1 VAVRPLIATDDLP
14 CMQVLTTARARVSRW
29 PLDPWILYARS
40 FYWSSVTVTT
50 VGFGDIV
57 PTKMEELIF
66 YIFSTLVAVATA
78 TTSIGLL
85 IPTLMR
91 SDVLKETW
99 LARVERADAVI
110 KRRKIPP
117 ELARRIQEYLQY
129 QWLFLR
135 GADESTFFEG
145 LPASLRS
152 EVRFA
157 LNHKLLRSIPSFKS
171 LDADTI
177 AALAG
182 LLYPVIYTTDE
193 HLLKCSRGNDRDG
206 TLTIVPQTC
215 STAWL
220 LVRGRVLEFGMIEE
234 LEDVSVKGSIRQ
246 RPKAQRNSSDNLDSA
261 ASTPASAASP
271 PAMAELS
278 SKRSPLAENSLKEN
292 SLKRWRFVRQAVKRL
307 RQIHTYEEGDCILPS
322 AATREVEARTDFRA
336 ATFVEVHAL
345 HCNDVVQLLAAREAA
360 AASSQSPLVSP
371 NTLDAAPLVAPIT
384 LEGAASSHAPLASPI
399 VLDAAPTR
407 ANGAKPASRVVRWSV
422 GAGGDVGDVS
432 EPPPSPPATPPE
444 SEPLSTEPP
453 TSPPDEDL
461 DLDLDLDL
469 VRSRPSMLDR
479 SVHGVMAVGAATL
492 HGVEHAVEH
501 AVEQSVHGVMSTI
514 HGVEHAVEQSV
525 HSATGFFFGRSG
537 ERVVMG
543 VQASKGIMSQAPAVD
558 NRPSHD
564 VVLPFLWL
572 TLRLLTAGYL
582 ALVLPLRC
590 AFEGRAGLNPWW
602 LVADVVTDLVLWL
615 QLWSQHNHARVA
627 ALHLNWLMPPGKL
640 QREELRRSDSS
651 RPTLFG
657 IAVDVLCCLPWEWGG
672 YAWNPSPSGTP
683 FLMLP
688 RLVRLRCTGSWTD
701 EIFDYMHQS
710 CPLLSPSLRIRRMI
724 SLIFAWL
731 ISLHW
736 GGCIMLWLGLVR
748 SDNAFAGASDFGTG
762 GSWLTWDAMYL
773 RELARDDE
781 IASPDDEMSPFHA
794 YVRSVYWFIV
804 AVSTIGF
811 GDIVPRTIA
820 ETWAMGILIAPGA
833 MLYPAIISAIM
844 LLLFDAITARTVLA
858 TTVRDFVHRNRLA
871 EPLRSQITLVTE
883 LGERFRAESKLLRSL
898 PPSLHVLI
906 SAHLYLGMVRAH

>member
-1 VAVRPLIATDDLP
+1 
-14 CMQVLTTARARVSRW
+14 MS
-29 PLDPWILYARS
+29 
-40 FYWSSVTVTT
+40 T

-66 YIFSTLVAVATA
+66 YIFSVLLAVATA

-85 IPTLMR
+85 IPALMR
-91 SDVLKETW
+91 SDALKETW
-99 LARVERADAVI
+99 LARVERADSLI
-110 KRRKIPP
+110 KRRNLPP

-135 GADESTFFEG
+135 GADESIFFEG

-171 LDADTI
+171 LDADMI

-215 STAWL
+215 SHAWL

-234 LEDVSVKGSIRQ
+234 LEDVSVKGSSIRQ
-246 RPKAQRNSSDNLDSA
+246 RPRAQWNSSENANSAASAPASA
-261 ASTPASAASP
+261 ASTPA
-271 PAMAELS
+271 MAEDS
-278 SKRSPLAENSLKEN
+278 SKRSPFSETSLKEN
-292 SLKRWRFVRQAVKRL
+292 SLKRRRFIRQAVNRL
-307 RQIHTYEEGDCILPS
+307 RQIRTYEEGSCILPS

-360 AASSQSPLVSP
+360 ASSQSPLVSP
-371 NTLDAAPLVAPIT
+371 NTLDAPLVAPIT
-384 LEGAASSHAPLASPI
+384 LEAAASSHAPLASPI
-399 VLDAAPTR
+399 VLDAAPSR
-407 ANGAKPASRVVRWSV
+407 SCGEAPPRSCGATGKPASRVVRWSV
-422 GAGGDVGDVS
+422 GAGGDVGGTS
-432 EPPPSPPATPPE
+432 EPPPSPP
-444 SEPLSTEPP
+444 
-453 TSPPDEDL
+453 DDDL
-461 DLDLDLDL
+461 D
-469 VRSRPSMLDR
+469 RSRPSQLDPPDDDLDR
-479 SVHGVMAVGAATL
+479 SRPSQLDRSFHGVMAVSAATL

-514 HGVEHAVEQSV
+514 HSVEHAVEQSV

-537 ERVVMG
+537 ERAVMG

-558 NRPSHD
+558 SRPTHD

-572 TLRLLTAGYL
+572 TLRLLTVCYL

-590 AFEGRAGLNPWW
+590 AFEGRTGLNPWW
-602 LVADVVTDLVLWL
+602 LVADVVTDVVLWL
-615 QLWSQHNHARVA
+615 QLWSQHSPARVA
-627 ALHLNWLMPPGKL
+627 ALQLNWLMPPGKL
-640 QREELRRSDSS
+640 QREESRRRDRS
-651 RPTLFG
+651 RLTWLG
-657 IAVDVLCCLPWEWGG
+657 IAVDVVCCLPCEWGG

-688 RLVRLRCTGSWTD
+688 RLVRLRCTGSWIG
-701 EIFDYMHQS
+701 EIFDYMQQS
-710 CPLLSPSLRIRRMI
+710 CSLLSPSLRIRRMI
-724 SLIFAWL
+724 YLILFWL
-731 ISLHW
+731 TSLHW
-736 GGCIMLWLGLVR
+736 GGCVMLWLGLVR

-804 AVSTIGF
+804 AVSTTGF

-820 ETWAMGILIAPGA
+820 ETWAMGIFIAPGA

-844 LLLFDAITARTVLA
+844 LLLFDAMTARTVLA
-858 TTVRDFVHRNRLA
+858 TTVRGFVHRNRLT
-871 EPLRSQITLVTE
+871 EPLCSQIALVTE
-883 LGERFRAESKLLRSL
+883 LGERFRTETKLLHSL